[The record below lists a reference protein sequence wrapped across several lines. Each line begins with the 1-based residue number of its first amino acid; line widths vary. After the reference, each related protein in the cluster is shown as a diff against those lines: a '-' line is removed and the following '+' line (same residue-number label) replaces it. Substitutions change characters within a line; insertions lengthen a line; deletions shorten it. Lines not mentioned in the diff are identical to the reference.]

1 MKRFRDENGKLA
13 FSLREIARETV
24 DEAARYYRPGLVYHY
39 NLDGRDYVYRG
50 VSSGIALFK
59 SNEKELYIATEN
71 MGTFLPDV
79 ASEGHE
85 LVFMPW
91 L

>member
-39 NLDGRDYVYRG
+39 NLDGRDYMYRG
-50 VSSGIALFK
+50 VIEGVASFISQDGYEIYT
-59 SNEKELYIATEN
+59 SPESI
-71 MGTFLPDV
+71 GTFLPDV
-79 ASEGHE
+79 AANGYE
-85 LVFMPW
+85 LII
-91 L
+91 